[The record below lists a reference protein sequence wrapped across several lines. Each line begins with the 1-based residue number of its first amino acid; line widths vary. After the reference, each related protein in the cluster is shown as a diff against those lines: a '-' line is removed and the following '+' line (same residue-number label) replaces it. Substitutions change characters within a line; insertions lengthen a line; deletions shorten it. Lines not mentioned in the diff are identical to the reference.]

1 MGLRRDA
8 REAAAQYLYQR
19 EMQGDESDTALT
31 DFYDMRGLSPSGRRF
46 CDALLQGWMRHRESV
61 DEAIQKNAINFEFHR
76 LSAVD
81 RNVLRVAAYEILH
94 CPDVPPAV
102 AINEAIEI
110 AKKFST
116 GDSGKF
122 VNGVLD
128 NIRKQYR
135 ANVKPA
141 AK

>member
-19 EMQGDESDTALT
+19 EMQGDESDNALSE
-31 DFYDMRGLSPSGRRF
+31 FYDMRGLSPSGRRF

-135 ANVKPA
+135 TNVKPA

>member
-1 MGLRRDA
+1 MA
-8 REAAAQYLYQR
+8 
-19 EMQGDESDTALT
+19 
-31 DFYDMRGLSPSGRRF
+31 
-46 CDALLQGWMRHRESV
+46 HRAEI
-61 DEAIQKNAINFEFHR
+61 DQIIQKNARNYEFSR

-81 RNVLRVAAYEILH
+81 RNILRVGTYELLK

-116 GDSGKF
+116 DESGKF

-128 NIRKQYR
+128 NIRKAQQT
-135 ANVKPA
+135 N
-141 AK
+141 

>member
-19 EMQGDESDTALT
+19 EMQGDESDNALSE
-31 DFYDMRGLSPSGRRF
+31 FYDMRGLSPSGRRF